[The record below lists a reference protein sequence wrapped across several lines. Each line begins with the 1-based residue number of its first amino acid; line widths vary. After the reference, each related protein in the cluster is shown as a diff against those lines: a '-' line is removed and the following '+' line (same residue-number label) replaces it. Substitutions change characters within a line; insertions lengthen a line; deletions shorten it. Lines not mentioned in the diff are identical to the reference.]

1 MDLKTNFKESLIY
14 PIRNYKNFILL
25 GTLFIVLD
33 INSIVFLNNLSS
45 NDHVLSIFCILD
57 SIILLIIIIG
67 NLISIIQENTL
78 INKFDL
84 EWGKKFVIG
93 MKGFLIFSFGTII
106 PLILFLIITYITGT
120 GEYYLDML
128 EIGANGLTIN
138 FTVMFNDSS
147 IIFLLINIFIVLL
160 FTYFTVIALA
170 RLANTDSL
178 KESIN
183 IKKIIEDLKN
193 IGVIH
198 FTLWILVMFILMI
211 IMSIVYNKISCISY
225 IGMII
230 SSYILI
236 PYVAMFLFKSIG
248 NEYSI

>member
-93 MKGFLIFSFGTII
+93 IKGFLIFSFGTII

-128 EIGANGLTIN
+128 E
-138 FTVMFNDSS
+138 
-147 IIFLLINIFIVLL
+147 
-160 FTYFTVIALA
+160 
-170 RLANTDSL
+170 
-178 KESIN
+178 
-183 IKKIIEDLKN
+183 
-193 IGVIH
+193 
-198 FTLWILVMFILMI
+198 
-211 IMSIVYNKISCISY
+211 
-225 IGMII
+225 
-230 SSYILI
+230 
-236 PYVAMFLFKSIG
+236 
-248 NEYSI
+248 

>member
-45 NDHVLSIFCILD
+45 NNHVLSIFCILD

-93 MKGFLIFSFGTII
+93 IKGFLIFSFGTII

-170 RLANTDSL
+170 RLAHTNSL